1 LNETRREVNLTS
13 EAKRKRERKKS
24 ILEAVSKVPTM
35 DSQAKLAKLGAAMNK
50 NKTGLNNTGTPSL
63 PDNR

>member
-1 LNETRREVNLTS
+1 MNNTRRGVNLTS
-13 EAKRKRERKKS
+13 ERNRKRDRKKS

-35 DSQAKLAKLGAAMNK
+35 DSQAKLATLGAAMNK